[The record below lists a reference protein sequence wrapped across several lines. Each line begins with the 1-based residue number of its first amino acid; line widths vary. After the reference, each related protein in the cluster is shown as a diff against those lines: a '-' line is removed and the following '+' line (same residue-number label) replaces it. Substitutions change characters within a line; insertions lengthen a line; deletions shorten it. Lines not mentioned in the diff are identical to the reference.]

1 MRVFAGLL
9 HARDG
14 TGGSPLSALGSTLRG
29 HMKTLVILPTYNES
43 ATIAEVLR
51 RIRATGLHGV
61 HVLVVDDSSPDGT
74 ADLAEALAGELGG
87 IEVLRR
93 PSKAGLGSAYREGF
107 KVGLMQNYEA
117 LVEMD
122 ADLSHD
128 PSVLGDLLAEI
139 DAGADL
145 VIGTRYMPGGKI
157 PDWSWHRRAISRAGN
172 VYARSMLGLAARD
185 ATSGYRA
192 YHRRALEA
200 INVTAVRADGYGFQI
215 EMAYKVA
222 RAGGI
227 LAEVPIEF
235 RDRTLGRSKMSSR
248 IVVEALALVT
258 WWGVS
263 GRLRERR
270 KQRALARA

>member
-1 MRVFAGLL
+1 
-9 HARDG
+9 
-14 TGGSPLSALGSTLRG
+14 
-29 HMKTLVILPTYNES
+29 MKTLVVLPTYNES

-51 RIRATGLHGV
+51 RIRASASNTID
-61 HVLVVDDSSPDGT
+61 VLVVDDNSPDGT
-74 ADLAEALAGELGG
+74 ADLAEALAAELGG

-93 PSKAGLGSAYREGF
+93 PNKAGLGSAYREGF
-107 KVGLMQNYEA
+107 KLGLARGYEA

-128 PSVLGDLLAEI
+128 PSVLGDLLAEL
-139 DAGADL
+139 DGGADL
-145 VIGTRYMPGGKI
+145 AIGTRYMPGGKI
-157 PDWSWHRRAISRAGN
+157 PDWRWHRRAISRAGN
-172 VYARSMLGLAARD
+172 VYARRMLGLAARD

-192 YHRRALEA
+192 YHRRALER
-200 INVTAVRADGYGFQI
+200 INLTAVRADGYGFQV

-248 IVVEALALVT
+248 IVVEALVLVT
-258 WWGVS
+258 WWGLS
-263 GRLRERR
+263 GRRRARR
-270 KQRALARA
+270 KTPLTQAPGTGCPR

>member
-1 MRVFAGLL
+1 
-9 HARDG
+9 
-14 TGGSPLSALGSTLRG
+14 
-29 HMKTLVILPTYNES
+29 MKTLVVLPTYNES

-51 RIRATGLHGV
+51 RIRASAAHDV

-74 ADLAEALAGELGG
+74 ADLAQALADELGG
-87 IEVLRR
+87 IDVLRR
-93 PSKAGLGSAYREGF
+93 PGKSGLGSAYREGF
-107 KVGLMQNYEA
+107 KLGLALGYEA
-117 LVEMD
+117 FVEMD

-128 PSVLGDLLAEI
+128 PSALGDLLSEL
-139 DAGADL
+139 DGGADI
-145 VIGTRYMPGGKI
+145 VIGTRYMAGGQI

-172 VYARSMLGLAARD
+172 LYARWMLRLPARD

-192 YHRRALEA
+192 YHRRALES
-200 INVTAVRADGYGFQI
+200 INLTAVRADGYGFQI

-248 IVVEALALVT
+248 IVVEALVLVT
-258 WWGVS
+258 WWGLQ
-263 GRLRERR
+263 GRRRARR
-270 KQRALARA
+270 KRRAPVPG

>member
-1 MRVFAGLL
+1 
-9 HARDG
+9 
-14 TGGSPLSALGSTLRG
+14 
-29 HMKTLVILPTYNES
+29 MKTLVVLPTYNES

-51 RIRATGLHGV
+51 RIRAGATDTIDI
-61 HVLVVDDSSPDGT
+61 LVVDDNSPDGT

-93 PSKAGLGSAYREGF
+93 PHKAGLGSAYREGF
-107 KVGLMQNYEA
+107 KVGLAEGYEA

-128 PSVLGDLLAEI
+128 PSVLGALLAEL
-139 DAGADL
+139 DAGADIA
-145 VIGTRYMPGGKI
+145 IGTRYMPGGKI
-157 PDWSWHRRAISRAGN
+157 PDWPWHRRAISRAGN
-172 VYARSMLGLAARD
+172 VYARVMLDLSARD

-192 YHRRALEA
+192 YHRRALER
-200 INVTAVRADGYGFQI
+200 INLTAVRADGYGFQI
-215 EMAYKVA
+215 EMAYRVA

-248 IVVEALALVT
+248 IVVEALVLVT

-263 GRLRERR
+263 GRLRARR
-270 KQRALARA
+270 KQRAVARA